1 MIIPDHI
8 GVIMDGNGRWAEKRK
23 LAKSFGHK
31 IGARTLK
38 DLCKKVDEL
47 GVKYVTVYA
56 FSKENWKRSNDEVE
70 FLMKLLQE
78 FVKEQIRDKHK
89 DNAQIVFLGERD
101 GIPKEIVASMAQLE
115 DETKEMTGLKVY
127 IAVNYSGRDEI
138 VRATKKIV
146 KDVLD
151 NKLKMDDID
160 EALFSSYLYS
170 KDTPDPDLIIRTS
183 GEFRISN
190 FLLWQSAYSEFYFT
204 KTLWPDFDEKEIM
217 KALTEYNARER
228 RFGGR

>member
-138 VRATKKIV
+138 VRATKNIV

-160 EALFSSYLYS
+160 ETLFSSYLYS